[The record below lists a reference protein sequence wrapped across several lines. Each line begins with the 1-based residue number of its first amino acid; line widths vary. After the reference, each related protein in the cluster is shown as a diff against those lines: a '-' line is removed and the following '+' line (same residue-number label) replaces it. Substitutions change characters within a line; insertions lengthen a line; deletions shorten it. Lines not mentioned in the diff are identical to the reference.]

1 MPMIEFAFKHKLI
14 KLQSDNYLDCSF
26 FDNISF
32 IYYLMV
38 ELSYLFGQFCIFADI
53 YYNIMKII
61 FINTLR
67 ILMILVIIISC
78 GVACVVYEDTLAAWW
93 IPIGVALIIVIAT
106 IPFYKGWIWLT
117 TMDNKVINCC
127 CHLVCVGAISCVL
140 FLGGNYWFA
149 DSASTH
155 EEEVM
160 VQKKYGSP
168 AISWG

>member
-1 MPMIEFAFKHKLI
+1 MKPGENRILEFIITSKDLAFWDDQTHSWKTNTGQYTIFLGTSSRHINQTLSFIKNRNTFRATLWMPMIEFAFKHKLI

-67 ILMILVIIISC
+67 ILMILVIMISC
-78 GVACVVYEDTLAAWW
+78 GVAYVVYEDTLAAWW
-93 IPIGVALIIVIAT
+93 IPVGVAL
-106 IPFYKGWIWLT
+106 
-117 TMDNKVINCC
+117 
-127 CHLVCVGAISCVL
+127 
-140 FLGGNYWFA
+140 
-149 DSASTH
+149 
-155 EEEVM
+155 
-160 VQKKYGSP
+160 
-168 AISWG
+168 

>member
-67 ILMILVIIISC
+67 ILMILVIMISC
-78 GVACVVYEDTLAAWW
+78 GVAYVVYEDTLAAWW
-93 IPIGVALIIVIAT
+93 IVA
-106 IPFYKGWIWLT
+106 IWF
-117 TMDNKVINCC
+117 V
-127 CHLVCVGAISCVL
+127 SVL
-140 FLGGNYWFA
+140 SVVYCFLGGI
-149 DSASTH
+149 T
-155 EEEVM
+155 
-160 VQKKYGSP
+160 GSP
-168 AISWG
+168 ILLPRMKRKSWYRKNI